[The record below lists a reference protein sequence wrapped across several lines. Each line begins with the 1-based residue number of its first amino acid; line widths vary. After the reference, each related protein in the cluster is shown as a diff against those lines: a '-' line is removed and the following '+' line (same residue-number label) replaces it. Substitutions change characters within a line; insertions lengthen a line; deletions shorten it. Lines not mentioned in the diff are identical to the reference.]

1 MSIFVDN
8 QCYTALN
15 DLLDSS
21 KKLREER
28 QIDKSQKGLCEKS
41 DENSFLVFSFLKFF
55 NLDSLVKSIFTGHC
69 EERSGCKAEP
79 KQTRS
84 LSFRTKKYDT

>member
-41 DENSFLVFSFLKFF
+41 DENPFWFSFLKFF

>member
-8 QCYTALN
+8 QCYTVLN

-21 KKLREER
+21 KKLRKET
-28 QIDKSQKGLCEKS
+28 QIQKSQKGLCEKS

-55 NLDSLVKSIFTGHC
+55 NLSSY
-69 EERSGCKAEP
+69 P
-79 KQTRS
+79 N
-84 LSFRTKKYDT
+84 

>member
-21 KKLREER
+21 RKLRKER

-55 NLDSLVKSIFTGHC
+55 NLSSY
-69 EERSGCKAEP
+69 P
-79 KQTRS
+79 N
-84 LSFRTKKYDT
+84 